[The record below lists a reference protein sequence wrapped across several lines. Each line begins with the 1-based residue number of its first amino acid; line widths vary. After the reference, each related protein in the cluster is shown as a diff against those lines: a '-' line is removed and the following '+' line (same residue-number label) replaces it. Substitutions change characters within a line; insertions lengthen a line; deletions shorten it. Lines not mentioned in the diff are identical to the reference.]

1 MSQPAE
7 SGDARCMERLA
18 AGDDLALNDLMD
30 AWGPRVISY
39 LTRLTGNLHTA
50 HDLAQ
55 ETFVRVYRHRQGYRS
70 SQPFS
75 TWLFHIATNL
85 ARNQARW
92 HARHPEV
99 LMGTEE
105 DAGKEIEQ
113 DTPANAAM
121 RKEQAH
127 AVQQAVLELPE
138 DLRSALVLSVYEAM
152 PQAEIAEVLGLSI
165 KAVEMRLYRARQ
177 MLRERLSP
185 HLGN

>member
-1 MSQPAE
+1 MSQPAD
-7 SGDARCMERLA
+7 SGDATCMERLA

-30 AWGPRVISY
+30 SWSPRVISY

-55 ETFVRVYRHRQGYRS
+55 ETFVRVYRHRHGYRS

-92 HARHPEV
+92 HTRHPEV
-99 LMGTEE
+99 LTGADE
-105 DAGKEIEQ
+105 DTGSEIEP
-113 DTPANAAM
+113 DTPADAAM

-127 AVQQAVLELPE
+127 AVQQAVLDLPE
-138 DLRSALVLSVYEAM
+138 DLRSVLVLSVYEAV
-152 PQAEIAEVLGLSI
+152 PQVEIAEILGLSV
-165 KAVEMRLYRARQ
+165 KAVEMRIYRARQ
-177 MLRERLSP
+177 MLREKLSP